1 MSSTE
6 TITLD
11 PKEAEARL
19 AALVNAPEP
28 APIIRPNDGSVTLPG
43 GIVTADGTVSTS
55 AEVRELNGADEEA
68 IYKHTDIGK
77 AMLAILKRAVVSVNN
92 TPVTP
97 DILDKLL
104 SGDRETLLVAIRVA
118 TFGEEVVMTAMCPSC
133 METHSYKVSI
143 VDDVTTKTV
152 DLLQDQTWELELSKG
167 QTAIIKLPDGKLQ
180 TTLFESANKTSQEL
194 NTLIIGGCLVSIDG
208 VPAMGAKAALKMSIK
223 DRETVV
229 RSIFDKSPG
238 PRLGEVS
245 KPCLSCGETI
255 PLPLSI
261 PDIFRL

>member
-1 MSSTE
+1 MSLTE
-6 TITLD
+6 TVLA
-11 PKEAEARL
+11 PKEAEAKL

-28 APIIRPNDGSVTLPG
+28 TTIIRPNDGSVTLPG
-43 GIVTADGTVSTS
+43 GIVTEDGTVSTS

-92 TPVTP
+92 EPLGQNT
-97 DILDKLL
+97 LDNLL

-143 VDDVTTKTV
+143 VDDVATKTV
-152 DLLQDQTWELELSKG
+152 DILQDRTWELELSKG
-167 QTAIIKLPDGKLQ
+167 QTAIVKLPDGKLQ
-180 TTLFESANKTSQEL
+180 TALFESANKTSQEL
-194 NTLIIGGCLVSIDG
+194 NTLIIGGCLVS
-208 VPAMGAKAALKMSIK
+208 VNGASAAGTKTALKMSIK

-245 KPCLSCGETI
+245 KPCLSCGEI
-255 PLPLSI
+255 VPLPLSI

>member
-6 TITLD
+6 TILD
-11 PKEAEARL
+11 PKDAEAKL
-19 AALVNAPEP
+19 AALVNEPEP
-28 APIIRPNDGSVTLPG
+28 TTIIRPNDGTVVLPG
-43 GIVTADGTVSTS
+43 GIVTEDGTVSTS

-68 IYKHTDIGK
+68 IYKYTDIGK
-77 AMLAILKRAVVSVNN
+77 ALLAILKRAVVSVNN
-92 TPVTP
+92 TQVTP
-97 DILDKLL
+97 AVLDDLL
-104 SGDRETLLVAIRVA
+104 SGDRETLLVAIRVV
-118 TFGEEVVMTAMCPSC
+118 TFGEEVEMTAMCSKC
-133 METHSYKVSI
+133 METHNYTVSL

-152 DLLQDQTWELELSKG
+152 DLLEDKTWELELSKG
-167 QTAIIKLPDGKLQ
+167 KKAVVKLPDGSVQ
-180 TTLFESANKTSQEL
+180 TLLFESPNKTAQEL
-194 NTLIIGGCLVSIDG
+194 NTLVIGGCMVAIDG
-208 VPAMGAKAALKMSIK
+208 VPSMGAKTALKMSIK

-245 KPCLSCGETI
+245 KPCLSCGETV